1 MKGFNKGKTDH
12 SAKGQTESMLETN
25 LYEAGEKAP
34 LRITRIK
41 GIRSIRQQLSQIGIQ
56 PGDLIRI
63 KRRVPF
69 GGALMI
75 ENRGSIIALSR
86 GFAIH
91 ILVENLS

>member
-1 MKGFNKGKTDH
+1 MKGLNK
-12 SAKGQTESMLETN
+12 AKLDPSVTGPLESVLEIS
-25 LYEAGEKAP
+25 LYEAGEEAP
-34 LRITRIK
+34 LKITRIK
-41 GIRSIRQQLSQIGIQ
+41 GNRSIRQQLTQIGIQ
-56 PGDLIRI
+56 PGDRVRI

-86 GFAIH
+86 GFAVH

>member
-1 MKGFNKGKTDH
+1 MKSLDKANVDH
-12 SAKGQTESMLETN
+12 SAKGHTQLILEKN
-25 LYEAGEKAP
+25 LYEAGEEAP

-41 GIRSIRQQLSQIGIQ
+41 GNRSLRQQLTQIGIQ
-56 PGDLIRI
+56 SGDMICI

-91 ILVENLS
+91 ILVENWS

>member
-1 MKGFNKGKTDH
+1 MKGFRKANL
-12 SAKGQTESMLETN
+12 GQTAIDRGSTSSEICLYDAEEEES
-25 LYEAGEKAP
+25 

-41 GIRSIRQQLSQIGIQ
+41 GNRSIRQQLSQIGIQ
-56 PGDLIRI
+56 PGDKVSI

-86 GFAIH
+86 GFAIN
-91 ILVENLS
+91 IMVELLS

>member
-1 MKGFNKGKTDH
+1 MKGFNKAKVGH
-12 SAKGQTESMLETN
+12 SAIGEAESVVENN
-25 LYEAGEKAP
+25 LYEAGEEAP
-34 LRITRIK
+34 LKITRIK
-41 GIRSIRQQLSQIGIQ
+41 GNRAIRQQLSQIGIQ
-56 PGDLIRI
+56 PGDMIRI

-91 ILVENLS
+91 ILVENWS